1 MKYIFIFFLLFLVSC
16 SINNKTYMCGDRA
29 CIDNKEFKEYF
40 AKNLIVEIKNKKS
53 KKNYSLDLVKLN
65 TTDKNK
71 SKSKKMTKN
80 VDNKQKKKDD
90 KALFKAKKNK
100 LKEERRIKKIND
112 KKLAKLKKINK
123 KNNKDITINTT
134 KKNKFL
140 IDSVKKPTK
149 ITNQIIDD
157 KKLKR
162 HETFRSIRSKNQI
175 SVCKKIKDCN
185 IDKIAELLIKKGKKK
200 DFPNITSK

>member
-1 MKYIFIFFLLFLVSC
+1 
-16 SINNKTYMCGDRA
+16 MCGDRA

-40 AKNLIVEIKNKKS
+40 AKNLIVEIENKKS
-53 KKNYSLDLVKLN
+53 KKKNSIDLVKLN

-71 SKSKKMTKN
+71 TKSKKMTKN
-80 VDNKQKKKDD
+80 ADNKQKKKDD
-90 KALFKAKKNK
+90 KALFKANKNR
-100 LKEERRIKKIND
+100 LKEERKIKKIND
-112 KKLAKLKKINK
+112 KKLAILKKSNK
-123 KNNKDITINTT
+123 KNNKDITINTI

-157 KKLKR
+157 KKIKR
-162 HETFRSIRSKNQI
+162 NETFKSTRSKNQI
-175 SVCKKIKDCN
+175 PVCKKIEDCN